1 MCVPWPEGCCCCWLQ
16 VLQALPSMEEF
27 GRAHL
32 ASLDCTDRSVNLWDT
47 LRPLA
52 VSSMQ
57 GQGLDCIAP

>member
-1 MCVPWPEGCCCCWLQ
+1 
-16 VLQALPSMEEF
+16 MEEF
-27 GRAHL
+27 GRAQL